1 MSGAAPRLA
10 GPTARAARAAGR
22 GGRRRRTKSARVLGC
37 AEPSEEVQV
46 NTASPSLVDASTQ
59 VTIVICFAILAS
71 IPFYVAV
78 AWMVAGQRAD
88 ASGGGLP
95 AVLVWA
101 LAAVGIALL
110 AAAQAM
116 WAAMK
121 RGAAA
126 RPTPAERL
134 SSYRTAAIVSFAM
147 RESAAI
153 IGLVISLLTGDLR
166 WCLALSAAAVLA
178 MLLGFPRRAD
188 MVRLAGDP
196 AAAPIG

>member
-1 MSGAAPRLA
+1 M
-10 GPTARAARAAGR
+10 
-22 GGRRRRTKSARVLGC
+22 
-37 AEPSEEVQV
+37 
-46 NTASPSLVDASTQ
+46 NTASPSLVDASAR

-71 IPFYVAV
+71 IPVYVAV

-88 ASGGGLP
+88 ASGSGLP

-110 AAAQAM
+110 AAAQTV
-116 WAAMK
+116 WAALK

-134 SSYRTAAIVSFAM
+134 ASYRTAAIASFAM

-178 MLLGFPRRAD
+178 MLIGFPRHAD

>member
-1 MSGAAPRLA
+1 
-10 GPTARAARAAGR
+10 
-22 GGRRRRTKSARVLGC
+22 
-37 AEPSEEVQV
+37 V
-46 NTASPSLVDASTQ
+46 NTASPSLVDAAR
-59 VTIVICFAILAS
+59 VTIVVCLAILTS

-88 ASGGGLP
+88 ADGVALP
-95 AVLVWA
+95 AVLAWA
-101 LAAVGIALL
+101 LAAVGLALL
-110 AAAQAM
+110 AAAQAV
-116 WAAMK
+116 WATLK

-134 SSYRTAAIVSFAM
+134 ASYRTAAIVSFAM

-166 WCLALSAAAVLA
+166 WCLALSGAAALA
-178 MLLGFPRRAD
+178 MLLGFPRSAD

>member
-1 MSGAAPRLA
+1 MGLSGLEC
-10 GPTARAARAAGR
+10 G
-22 GGRRRRTKSARVLGC
+22 
-37 AEPSEEVQV
+37 EHSEEVQV
-46 NTASPSLVDASTQ
+46 NTASPSLVDASARI
-59 VTIVICFAILAS
+59 TIVLCLAILAS

-78 AWMVAGQRAD
+78 AWMVAGQRAN
-88 ASGGGLP
+88 ASGGGLSE
-95 AVLVWA
+95 VLVWA

-110 AAAQAM
+110 AAAQAV
-116 WAAMK
+116 WATLK

-134 SSYRTAAIVSFAM
+134 ASYRTATIVSFAM

-178 MLLGFPRRAD
+178 MLLGFPLRAH

>member
-1 MSGAAPRLA
+1 
-10 GPTARAARAAGR
+10 
-22 GGRRRRTKSARVLGC
+22 
-37 AEPSEEVQV
+37 V
-46 NTASPSLVDASTQ
+46 NTASPSLVDASAQ

-78 AWMVAGQRAD
+78 AWMVAGQYPG

-95 AVLVWA
+95 AVLFWV

-110 AAAQAM
+110 AAAQAV

-134 SSYRTAAIVSFAM
+134 ASYRTAAIVSFAM

-178 MLLGFPRRAD
+178 MLLGFPRSAD